1 MVHSRG
7 FVRDEI
13 HSLTGAENR
22 NHYTPVKQRATVGVL
37 SIGQISSHR
46 DCRSHLFWPGVV
58 PVRGDLELRAMPVIP
73 QLRLTKTGD
82 RIIYKNGN
90 GVLGWLEDF
99 PFLDSFAL
107 TTLSLRKLIGSVW
120 GRSTVYSFT

>member
-1 MVHSRG
+1 M
-7 FVRDEI
+7 
-13 HSLTGAENR
+13 
-22 NHYTPVKQRATVGVL
+22 TVDVL
-37 SIGQISSHR
+37 SIGQIFSHI

-58 PVRGDLELRAMPVIP
+58 PVPGDLELRAMPVIP

-90 GVLGWLEDF
+90 GVLVWLEDF
-99 PFLDSFAL
+99 PFLDSFTL

-120 GRSTVYSFT
+120 GWSTVYGFT